1 MKWILYLGI
10 QTRYNIWIRNHK
22 RMCLCCLEF
31 PYLASNW
38 KGKILKQK
46 NYIQVDKCFLF
57 FVFCFS
63 SDLQPPFVKNEAL
76 CLLHPTPRLS
86 LSPSRR

>member
-1 MKWILYLGI
+1 
-10 QTRYNIWIRNHK
+10 
-22 RMCLCCLEF
+22 MCLCCLEF

-57 FVFCFS
+57 FVFHLIFS
-63 SDLQPPFVKNEAL
+63 LPLLRMKLYASSTPLQG
-76 CLLHPTPRLS
+76 C
-86 LSPSRR
+86 LSPQVEGSLGQYVVLFH